1 MLLRLS
7 PSGSSGPR
15 EMFPLPT
22 LDTLGRMFVFT
33 PVSTGLPL
41 FRPTLDYTW
50 PVACL
55 LASMLSVG

>member
-7 PSGSSGPR
+7 ASGSSGPH

-22 LDTLGRMFVFT
+22 LDTLVRMFVFT